1 MSESPSQPP
10 QGSSTDAPEPLVEL
24 VDEAGRTT
32 GTAPKLAAHQPPGT
46 RHRAI
51 SAFLLDNEDRLL
63 LQRRALVK
71 YHSGGLWSNTCC
83 GHPLPGEAPR
93 DAALRR
99 LREEFGVVPEPLASA
114 GTVLYHVLDPVS
126 GLVEHEWNHLF
137 VGRFTEPP
145 RPDPAE
151 IAEWRVVPLD
161 DVDGAVADEPFT
173 AWFSAVYD
181 GVRTAL
187 KEFAGH

>member
-1 MSESPSQPP
+1 MSESPGQSVH
-10 QGSSTDAPEPLVEL
+10 GSANDGSEPLVEL
-24 VDEAGRTT
+24 VDDTGRTT

-51 SAFLLDNEDRLL
+51 SVFLLDGADRLL
-63 LQRRALVK
+63 LQRRAMAK

-99 LREEFGVVPEPLASA
+99 LRDEFGVVPEPLTAA
-114 GTVLYHVLDPVS
+114 GTVLYHVSDPVS

-137 VGRFTEPP
+137 VGRFAEPP

-161 DVDGAVADEPFT
+161 EVDAAVAGEPFT
-173 AWFSAVYD
+173 AWFGAVYD
-181 GVRTAL
+181 GVRTTL
-187 KEFAGH
+187 KELAGG